1 MFYGS
6 KLAKIK
12 DGKTSNVPSNTRKFG
27 GLKRQ
32 LHPNKPKYIIW

>member
-1 MFYGS
+1 MFYGF